1 MCNLISLQSII
12 YKLGKLSGC
21 VVFIYCG
28 NAFAY
33 CSRNTTQEKIKFG
46 NRSYRNIDD
55 VQIEI

>member
-1 MCNLISLQSII
+1 LSFFLNNLISVMCNLISLQSII

-33 CSRNTTQEKIKFG
+33 CSRNTTQEK
-46 NRSYRNIDD
+46 N
-55 VQIEI
+55 